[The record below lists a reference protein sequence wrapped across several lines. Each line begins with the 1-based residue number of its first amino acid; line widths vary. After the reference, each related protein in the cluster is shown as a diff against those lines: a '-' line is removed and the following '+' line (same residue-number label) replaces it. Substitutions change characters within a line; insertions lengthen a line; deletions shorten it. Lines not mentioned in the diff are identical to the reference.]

1 MSHTIGQAKEDAQES
16 NSNSNQSPQNLQNS
30 GTSSSK
36 LVSGLSDADY
46 EFLFNQLLEGIAHG
60 WHDRRIIKFF
70 QKLGDRG
77 KQDDWVA
84 WLDRLGSK
92 LSKLPVESKR
102 QLGTLMIR
110 FGELT
115 QSATEVKQIGAAS
128 RRLGRELL
136 FGNNNV
142 ATIWEYVGPDLS
154 PETEPIETEQELS
167 ERLPSDFEAL
177 ADAKTS
183 ESELVEEERSDNES
197 NLNLNIEEI
206 IDLLVPGEKN
216 SSEEEEISLEDETES
231 SQKDTSSDLISADEL
246 WAAELPAEPETDMDR
261 KASSPEPELDLTL
274 DSDSDLADL
283 DSSYDEEFEFEPEER
298 SPNAEVFVPEQKQ
311 SAHNQGVAADL
322 QPELPISAPNKL
334 TDIDRA
340 FEIQPD
346 VQSSS
351 ANKSIAEN
359 MTTPVEDRQ
368 SELDLELTAKE
379 PAELESL
386 PPVSS
391 VAANLDRLERQNE
404 LDSFTASKEELDEST
419 LELIESW
426 FNLGLK
432 QVSAGEYDKAI
443 ASWDKALN
451 INANLPE
458 AWHNR
463 GSALGRLGNYE
474 AAVKSFQNALEIDPH
489 NYQAWNDRA
498 HALYQLQEWS
508 AAIDS
513 WTRAIEIM
521 PGNHLFWYNR
531 GCSLEQ
537 LAKWTEAIA
546 SYEKAL
552 EIKPDFQPGRSRY
565 INLVADNSR
574 PN

>member
-1 MSHTIGQAKEDAQES
+1 MSHTIGQDKEDAQES
-16 NSNSNQSPQNLQNS
+16 NSNSNHSPQESPNS
-30 GTSSSK
+30 EVSSSTP
-36 LVSGLSDADY
+36 VSGLSDADY

-70 QKLGDRG
+70 QQLGDRG
-77 KQDDWVA
+77 KQSDWVA
-84 WLDRLGSK
+84 WLSRLQGK
-92 LSKLPVESKR
+92 LLKLPVESKR

-110 FGELT
+110 LGELT

-128 RRLGRELL
+128 HSLGRELL
-136 FGNNNV
+136 FGNNSPAV
-142 ATIWEYVGPDLS
+142 IWEYVGADAS
-154 PETEPIETEQELS
+154 PETQSMETEQELS
-167 ERLPSDFEAL
+167 ARLPDDFVAL
-177 ADAKTS
+177 ADTAKEDEENAVAADLS
-183 ESELVEEERSDNES
+183 AESENDSDDS
-197 NLNLNIEEI
+197 SLNLGIEEI
-206 IDLLVPGEKN
+206 IDLLVPGEKDAVRESATSPTESKPESQ
-216 SSEEEEISLEDETES
+216 SSETFSET
-231 SQKDTSSDLISADEL
+231 LISADEL
-246 WAAELPAEPETDMDR
+246 WAEDLAVEPQVQSQE
-261 KASSPEPELDLTL
+261 SQPEIDLDL
-274 DSDSDLADL
+274 DLASNSTDEPA
-283 DSSYDEEFEFEPEER
+283 DIRNDNIHNSYDDEFEFELEPQASTPEAAVET
-298 SPNAEVFVPEQKQ
+298 
-311 SAHNQGVAADL
+311 QGVAADL
-322 QPELPISAPNKL
+322 KPELPISAPERLEAIELPSEAREDNPK
-334 TDIDRA
+334 DA
-340 FEIQPD
+340 AKP
-346 VQSSS
+346 
-351 ANKSIAEN
+351 KSI
-359 MTTPVEDRQ
+359 D
-368 SELDLELTAKE
+368 LDLELEAKE
-379 PAELESL
+379 TAPEPNLELPLTASTMSLELEQ
-386 PPVSS
+386 
-391 VAANLDRLERQNE
+391 LDRQNE
-404 LDSFTASKEELDEST
+404 PDFAAAANAQLDEST

-443 ASWDKALN
+443 ASWDKALT

-474 AAVKSFQNALEIDPH
+474 AAVKSFQNALEIDPD

-508 AAIDS
+508 AAVES

-537 LAKWTEAIA
+537 LSKWTEAIS